1 MDNLKYFPF
10 YYARF
15 SDGVRGYDMEFVGIY
30 IMLLCRQAELNR
42 IPDDLKKLSRW
53 MGGIN
58 TAKIAQVLRDKFLR
72 DDCGFY
78 NEVLDEVLIEIAS
91 KSESARKSVNARWE
105 RIRTYNER
113 IENVSKNGYE
123 LDTNKVKES
132 KVNKKKEI
140 DIALF
145 PSFDDFWEMY
155 DKKKDRRDCEKKWAK
170 LTQSEKEAI
179 MCYIPRYHQSQPDI
193 KFRRYP
199 TTFLNKRTWENEIEE
214 KNNHQKLFKDESELA
229 DFLNVRPDGK

>member
-1 MDNLKYFPF
+1 
-10 YYARF
+10 
-15 SDGVRGYDMEFVGIY
+15 MEFVGIY

-78 NEVLDEVLIEIAS
+78 NEVLDEVLVEIAS

-123 LDTNKVKES
+123 SDTNKVKES

-145 PSFDDFWEMY
+145 PSFEDFWEKKK
-155 DKKKDRRDCEKKWAK
+155 KKKDRRDCEKKWEK

-179 MCYIPRYHQSQPDI
+179 MSYIPLYHKSEPDI

-214 KNNHQKLFKDESELA
+214 NNNHQKLFKDESELA

>member
-42 IPDDLKKLSRW
+42 IQDDLKKLSRW

-78 NEVLDEVLIEIAS
+78 NEVLDEVLVEIAS

-145 PSFDDFWEMY
+145 PSFEDFWETY
-155 DKKKDRRDCEKKWAK
+155 DKKKDRRDCEKKWEK

-179 MCYIPRYHQSQPDI
+179 MSYIPLYHKSEPDI

-214 KNNHQKLFKDESELA
+214 NNNHQKLFKDESELA